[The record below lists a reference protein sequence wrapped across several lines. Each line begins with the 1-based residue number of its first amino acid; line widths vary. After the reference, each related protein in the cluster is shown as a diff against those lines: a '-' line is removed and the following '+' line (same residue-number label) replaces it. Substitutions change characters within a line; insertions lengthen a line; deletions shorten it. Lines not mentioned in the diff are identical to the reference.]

1 MQSLTLKR
9 LSARRPYTIFTQA
22 LRSFLKKHGLKV
34 IPAIICG
41 LVQT

>member
-1 MQSLTLKR
+1 MQSLALKR
-9 LSARRPYTIFTQA
+9 LSARRPYTKFTRA
-22 LRSFLKKHGLKV
+22 LRSFLKKHGLNV